1 MIVVKKSQ
9 EKYMVQDEVD
19 KHVVIKNVQQDIL
32 PSIPIQN
39 GTDIA
44 IKEVDLLKKL
54 NPNSASEDDNSVSSG
69 QSGSVESEKTMN
81 KESASNLYAKSF
93 TPDIVPKSF
102 QDKRY
107 TYLTTISVIIFSSF
121 NRKFF
126 ENLGPIKVK
135 NKIKEEK
142 EKISSEEKIGFWLPA
157 TPPSQRE
164 EDIFIGKKF
173 SKPPKQVKFRD
184 DVKQ

>member
-1 MIVVKKSQ
+1 
-9 EKYMVQDEVD
+9 MVQDEVD

-69 QSGSVESEKTMN
+69 QSGSVESEKTKN
-81 KESASNLYAKSF
+81 KESASDLYAKSF

-107 TYLTTISVIIFSSF
+107 TYLTTISVISNIQLF
-121 NRKFF
+121 
-126 ENLGPIKVK
+126 
-135 NKIKEEK
+135 
-142 EKISSEEKIGFWLPA
+142 
-157 TPPSQRE
+157 
-164 EDIFIGKKF
+164 
-173 SKPPKQVKFRD
+173 
-184 DVKQ
+184 